1 VTPRPDAAVRARAGH
16 RRLKAWLI
24 QDAAPLWSTAGVDG
38 HGAFHESLAQ
48 DGRPVDGPRRARV
61 QPRQLYALQA
71 ARRLGAD
78 VDEAVLREGL
88 RAFLARYRRPD
99 GLVRGLVSSEG
110 LALDDGAVLYD
121 QAFALLALA
130 ALRPDFGTQVEVSAV
145 DLRAAIIARLG
156 RSQGFETATPPTPLL
171 ASNPHMHLLEACL
184 AWMAAGG
191 DADWA
196 RLAKGVVDLA
206 LDHFIDPISGALR
219 EVFDADWRPAEGQ
232 AGRLVEPGHQFEWA
246 WLLLRWSRTDGAG
259 PRAVAA
265 RIAAMRLLRNGE
277 TFGVDPERGVAING
291 LLDDFSVDDPE
302 ARLWPQTERI
312 KAWTLA
318 AAQLD
323 APWWNIVADA
333 IEGLERYLRTPV
345 PGLWFDRMGVDGA
358 LDDVPAPASSFY
370 HIVCAIE
377 ALDGVFGDAS
387 CAE

>member
-1 VTPRPDAAVRARAGH
+1 VTPRPDAAVRARACH

-48 DGRPVDGPRRARV
+48 DGRPINGPRRARV
-61 QPRQLYALQA
+61 QPRQLYALHA
-71 ARRLGAD
+71 AGRLGAG
-78 VDEAVLREGL
+78 VDAAVLRKGL
-88 RAFLARYRRPD
+88 GSFLDRYRRPD
-99 GLVRGLVSSEG
+99 GLIRALVSDEG
-110 LALDDGAVLYD
+110 LALDEGAVLYD

-130 ALRPDFGTQVEVSAV
+130 ALRSDFGPEVEVSAV
-145 DLRAAIIARLG
+145 ALRAAMVDLLG
-156 RSQGFETATPPTPLL
+156 RPQGFEAATPPTSPL

-184 AWMAAGG
+184 AWIEAGG

-196 RLAKGVVDLA
+196 RLARDVIDLA
-206 LDHFIDPISGALR
+206 LDHFIDPASGALR
-219 EVFDADWRPAEGQ
+219 EVFDADWRPVAGQ

-265 RIAAMRLLRNGE
+265 RIAAMRLIQNGE
-277 TFGVDPERGVAING
+277 DFGVDPARGVAINS
-291 LLDDFSVDDPE
+291 LLDDFSVHDPQ
-302 ARLWPQTERI
+302 ARLWPQAERI

-323 APWWNIVADA
+323 APWWDIVADA
-333 IEGLERYLRTPV
+333 VEGLELYLRTPV
-345 PGLWFDRMGVDGA
+345 SGLWFDRMGVAGA
-358 LDDVPAPASSFY
+358 LEDAPAPASSFY

-377 ALDGVFGDAS
+377 ALDAVFGDAP
-387 CAE
+387 CAG